1 MAETLEAFQKRKQ
14 DHISL
19 ALDAS
24 NEAIGGSGLD
34 RIDLIHEAL
43 PELDFEEVSLKSQIL
58 GFEVEKP
65 LIISSMTAGH
75 VDSIDL
81 NQRLARVAQQKGW
94 LMGVGSQRRELYDSL
109 ALNEWKSVRKAAPKV
124 RLLGNLGLS
133 QLIQTTT
140 DKVKELVDG
149 LEATA
154 MIIHLNPLQEC
165 FQPEGT
171 PHFKGGLKAIERLAR
186 ELAGTPIIVKETGC
200 GFSETALKRLKDV
213 GIRAVDLSGFGGTH
227 WGRIEGQ
234 RASVGSTD
242 TGVTSQTKAAAA
254 ETFKNWGISTAESM
268 TNALNVHP
276 NYEVWASGGVRSG
289 LDAARLFAMG
299 AKCVGFA
306 KPILQA
312 ALLGDDELAKRIDTI
327 EYELKVALFC
337 TGSKNID
344 LLRAKKVWKWRSL

>member
-14 DHISL
+14 DHIAM
-19 ALDAS
+19 ALSPA
-24 NEAIGGSGLD
+24 NEALGLSGLD
-34 RIDLIHEAL
+34 RVELTHEAL
-43 PELDFEEVSLKSQIL
+43 PELDFEEISLKSQIL

-81 NQRLARVAQQKGW
+81 NQRLARMAEEKGW
-94 LMGVGSQRRELYDSL
+94 MMGVGSQRRELYDSV
-109 ALNEWKSVRKAAPKV
+109 ALNEWKTVRKAAPKV

-133 QLIQTTT
+133 QLIQTSTE
-140 DKVKELVDG
+140 KVKELVDG

-154 MIIHLNPLQEC
+154 IFIHLNPLQEC

-171 PHFKGGLKAIERLAR
+171 PHFKGGLKAIERLSR
-186 ELAGTPIIVKETGC
+186 ELSVPVIVKETGC
-200 GFSETALKRLKDV
+200 GFSESTLKRLKEV
-213 GIRAVDLSGFGGTH
+213 GVQAVDLSGFGGTH

-234 RASVGSTD
+234 RAQAVGSM
-242 TGVTSQTKAAAA
+242 KAQAAD
-254 ETFKNWGISTAESM
+254 TFKDWGISTVESM
-268 TNALNVHP
+268 VNALEANV
-276 NYEVWASGGVRSG
+276 NYEIWASGGVRSG

-312 ALLGDDELAKRIDTI
+312 ALKSDAELSKCIDGL

-337 TGSKNID
+337 TGSKDLD
-344 LLRAKKVWKWRSL
+344 LLRAKKVWKWHQNQ